1 MFKINDCFILLVR
14 QPPTDT
20 SFNTNLKRKMATLLR
35 ENDILVLIC
44 ENEEE
49 MANLSTEVA
58 MTVCTDIESGNLRHI
73 RSLQD
78 FAFDNIHSKTLLLFY
93 YLATNVILFSEE
105 KTFSSN
111 FKKLSSVCN
120 REKNVHGLISIPK
133 TKENEFIFFLN
144 ALKTIALKHE
154 LQFLPGN

>member
-1 MFKINDCFILLVR
+1 MFKINDCIILLVR

-44 ENEEE
+44 ENEKE
-49 MANLSTEVA
+49 MANLCTEVA

-73 RSLQD
+73 RSLED
-78 FAFDNIHSKTLLLFY
+78 FQFKDIDSKTLLLFDF
-93 YLATNVILFSEE
+93 LATNVILFSEE
-105 KTFSSN
+105 KKCSSN

-120 REKNVHGLISIPK
+120 REENVHGLISIPK

-144 ALKTIALKHE
+144 ALKPTPLKHE
-154 LQFLPGN
+154 LQYLPEN